1 MRSTVIAIVTIAI
14 ALPAAAGS
22 IQKWVDEEGQVHYGD
37 APPGHARTEEVQI
50 FDNAIEGDRTTN
62 LRSEE
67 EERYRQIEQREAY
80 ERRAQ
85 EREQVRDD
93 YRALREEQDKRRQC
107 QEFARIEAIYGHGR
121 RANNATRQQRLM
133 GCP

>member
-1 MRSTVIAIVTIAI
+1 MRSTVIAIIALTI
-14 ALPAAAGS
+14 ALPATAGS
-22 IQKWVDEEGQVHYGD
+22 IKKWVDEEGQVHYGD
-37 APPGHARTEEVQI
+37 APPDHARTEEVQI
-50 FDNAIEGDRTTN
+50 FDNAIEGDRRTN
-62 LRSEE
+62 LRSKE
-67 EERYRQIEQREAY
+67 EERHRQIEQREAY

-107 QEFARIEAIYGHGR
+107 QEFARIETIYGHGR
-121 RANNATRQQRLM
+121 RANNAIRQQRVM